1 MPIGRKYMKI
11 KLLNTDKL
19 VSANTTRDSLGTQ
32 SRQEENIEGREEL
45 KRSIKALG
53 LQKPIEVREWCKY
66 SGADLPEGV
75 EDGDGYYAVVD
86 GHTRAQILAELA
98 EEGVE
103 TVLYQGNEMRTTD
116 IYALVKPSLSAVVT
130 EKLMDVPS
138 ENFQAEFQKEMN
150 LLISNQ
156 LEQQDAL
163 NLGVKWGD
171 VSRSVNFHH
180 AFKLV
185 YATALMDT
193 DPFGIREEGQ
203 SDKALQRAAKKVA
216 MDRVAD
222 NTGHSTEEI
231 RELIKLSDPDVTPI
245 EIQEALAD
253 DLIMKSHAI
262 DLRRIYISPQRDE
275 DGNVTN
281 QEAVDTADETRNKLL
296 QEAIQGLTPTKLR
309 QKIAQIE
316 SGGTKIKEKGRKTT
330 TKAEPKVSGLDEAT
344 ASTWIEKFETAFDSA
359 EPEVQQNFA
368 GAIAVLKAAID
379 PSSVGDIALF
389 VMDEAEEYMEEYLEE
404 LAEQED

>member
-1 MPIGRKYMKI
+1 MKI

-32 SRQEENIEGREEL
+32 ARQEENIEGREEL

-86 GHTRAQILAELA
+86 GHTRAQILSELA

-130 EKLMDVPS
+130 EKLMEQDVPL
-138 ENFQAEFQKEMN
+138 EDFRTEFQKEMN
-150 LLISNQ
+150 LLISSQ

-163 NLGVKWGD
+163 NLGVKWEAM
-171 VSRSVNFHH
+171 SRSVNFFH
-180 AFKLV
+180 AFSKTLEV
-185 YATALMDT
+185 ALMES
-193 DPFGIREEGQ
+193 DPFGIREEDMTD
-203 SDKALQRAAKKVA
+203 SAVDRAARKA
-216 MDRVAD
+216 SMDRLSEK
-222 NTGHSTEEI
+222 TGHSVDEI
-231 RELIKLSDPDVTPI
+231 RELIKLSDPDVTHV

-253 DLIMKSHAI
+253 GLILKSHAI

-281 QEAVDTADETRNKLL
+281 QEDVDTADETRNKLL

-309 QKIAQIE
+309 QKIAKIE

-330 TKAEPKVSGLDEAT
+330 TKVEPKVSGLDEAT